1 LERQALADELGA
13 KDAVIAELERKVA
26 QLVTS
31 AEVKRE
37 QANPV
42 IAQLERKVA
51 QLVTAAEVKS
61 EKENQVGALRVRTEL
76 VKHGGSSFFSTRTNS
91 LPERLIW

>member
-13 KDAVIAELERKVA
+13 KDAVIAE
-26 QLVTS
+26 
-31 AEVKRE
+31 
-37 QANPV
+37 
-42 IAQLERKVA
+42 LERKVA

-76 VKHGGSSFFSTRTNS
+76 VQHGGSSFFSTRTNS